1 MGNEFYKW
9 VWRSRNRWNY
19 MYITMR
25 TGVHPIT
32 VSKIAHG
39 MDLYHP
45 REKKVLKM
53 LSKKGI
59 VRKKKK

>member
-9 VWRSRNRWNY
+9 VWRSGNRWSY

-25 TGVHPIT
+25 TGVNPVV

-45 REKKVLKM
+45 REKRVLKM

-59 VRKKKK
+59 VKKKKK